1 MEYNFESRKL
11 MLVVKKWKYHLLI
24 LLLVATVA
32 AAFFSGPRY
41 IVPMYKSYA
50 VVYPDNLK
58 PYSKEST
65 TEQMI
70 QIFQSQGIVDSMID
84 RFDLAKRYDIDPHYK
99 YFRTA
104 VLELYHENVSIN
116 KTSYEA
122 VEIEVLDRNPDTA
135 KRMVDHLIALFNRKV
150 RRMQKEKFG
159 ELADAYAG
167 TLKRKRASMDSLRN
181 ILQNL
186 GKKGVFEYDYESQQ
200 IMKSYLSNLE
210 KGYTGKSMKES
221 RELMENMGK
230 YSGNLVQTVKLLSAE
245 AKAYAEVE
253 LSYEMEYRHV
263 ASNLT
268 YTNVISYPFVPD
280 RKAYPI
286 RWLIVLV
293 VDVAALVLALILIA
307 FLDRKSFS
315 DS

>member
-11 MLVVKKWKYHLLI
+11 MLVVKKWKYHLLVV
-24 LLLVATVA
+24 LVVATAVA
-32 AAFFSGPRY
+32 ALFSGPGF

-58 PYSKEST
+58 TYSKEST
-65 TEQMI
+65 TEQMM
-70 QIFQSQGIVDSMID
+70 QVFQSQGIVDSMIAQ
-84 RFDLAKRYDIDPHYK
+84 FDLAKRYDIDPDYK

-104 VLELYHENVSIN
+104 ELELYHENVSIR
-116 KTSYEA
+116 KTSFEA

-135 KRMVDHLIALFNRKV
+135 KLMVDRLIALFNRKV
-150 RRMQKEKFG
+150 RKMQKEKFG
-159 ELADAYAG
+159 EMADAYAG

-200 IMKSYLSNLE
+200 ILKSYLSNLE
-210 KGYTGKSMKES
+210 KGYTGKSLKES

-230 YSGNLVQTVKLLSAE
+230 YGGDLVQTVKLLSAE
-245 AKAYAEVE
+245 AKTYADVE
-253 LSYEMEYRHV
+253 LSYELEYRHV
-263 ASNLT
+263 VSNVT
-268 YTNVISYPFVPD
+268 YTNVITNPFVPD
-280 RKAYPI
+280 KKTYPI

-293 VDVAALVLALILIA
+293 VDVAALVLALILIT